1 MNIKKYWMMLAIA
14 LVSLCTISC
23 GGDDNDE
30 NMFSAEDKE
39 AGTTAESTAYLAT
52 EQVKT
57 ITLRPISSQAVHG
70 NAVNSEEYLV
80 YKDYYYKYTLCLSD
94 AYIYVKPYRNGGTG
108 WERYYSWD
116 YYDNISCIY
125 DVGDVTDITQIEEIS
140 LYYDDYF
147 GYGHPKKIIHENC
160 QFKPG
165 HGYVIG
171 YLTGADKDIKQMRVF
186 PTKYTLDN
194 NDVLTSVTIEYQL
207 F

>member
-23 GGDDNDE
+23 GGDDDDE
-30 NMFSAEDKE
+30 NVFSAEDKE

-94 AYIYVKPYRNGGTG
+94 ACIYVKPYRNGGTG
-108 WERYYSWD
+108 WERYYSHD

-125 DVGDVTDITQIEEIS
+125 DVGDVTDITQIEKRD
-140 LYYDDYF
+140 L
-147 GYGHPKKIIHENC
+147 GYGGFFEYNNKIIHDNC

-165 HGYVIG
+165 HGYGIG
-171 YLTGADKDIKQMRVF
+171 YLTGADKVIKQMRVF

>member
-23 GGDDNDE
+23 GGDDDDE
-30 NMFSAEDKE
+30 NKFSANNKDT
-39 AGTTAESTAYLAT
+39 GTTTESTEYLAT

-94 AYIYVKPYRNGGTG
+94 ANIYIKTYRNGGTG
-108 WERYYSWD
+108 WALYYSWN
-116 YYDNISCIY
+116 YYISGIY
-125 DVGDVTDITQIEEIS
+125 DVGDVADITQIEKRE
-140 LYYDDYF
+140 LYYHDCLRSR
-147 GYGHPKKIIHENC
+147 GRYGDIEYKSSAPFH
-160 QFKPG
+160 PG
-165 HGYVIG
+165 HGYGIG
-171 YLTGADKDIKQMRVF
+171 YLTGADKVIKQMRVF